1 MPLIYNLRHLI
12 VRKMSTIFTA
22 LGIALVVFIFI
33 SMLAFVQ
40 GLRGALTTTGSPS
53 NAIVLRGGAT
63 SEIQSYIPRD
73 DAAMLRG
80 LPEVAMD
87 ASGAPLVTADLVV
100 VTNHPKRGPGN
111 EPTNVTV
118 RGISPQAFAVRPQVK
133 IVEGR
138 ALTPGLPEV
147 IVGQNL
153 SKRIRDTGLG
163 EQIRMAGQTWTV
175 VGIFTAGGSA
185 FESEIWGDAEL
196 MLPAFDRPGYQSL
209 AFRMTDPTQFDAL
222 KKRLEEDPQLE
233 VQVQR
238 ESEHYAKQ
246 SKGLRDILTTLA
258 VFIGGIM
265 SVGAVFG
272 AINTMYAA
280 VGSRTREIG
289 TLLAIGFT
297 PGSVLRSFIVESLLI
312 AGLGGVIGAI
322 LAFLISNGR
331 STGTTNWDSFSELTF
346 KVAVTPQI
354 VLAGIIFALMMGLI
368 GGFFP
373 ARRAARMP
381 VAEAVR
387 AI

>member
-1 MPLIYNLRHLI
+1 MPLIYNLRHLV

-40 GLRGALTTTGSPS
+40 GLHGALATTGSPS
-53 NAIVLRGGAT
+53 NAIVLRAGAT
-63 SEIQSYIPRD
+63 SEIQSYITRD

-80 LPEVAMD
+80 LPEVAKD
-87 ASGAPLVTADLVV
+87 PAGSPILTSDLVV

-111 EPTNVTV
+111 DPTNVTV
-118 RGISPQAFAVRPQVK
+118 RGISPQAFVVRPQVR

-147 IVGQNL
+147 IVGRNL
-153 SKRIRDTGLG
+153 SKRIQDTGLG
-163 EQIRMAGQTWTV
+163 EKIRMAGQIWTV
-175 VGIFTAGGSA
+175 VGIFEAGGSA
-185 FESEIWGDAEL
+185 FESEIWGDVEL
-196 MLPAFDRPGYQSL
+196 FLPAFDRPGYQSVV
-209 AFRMTDPTQFDAL
+209 FRMADPGQFEAL
-222 KKRLEEDPQLE
+222 KKRLEDDPQLE

-238 ESEHYAKQ
+238 EDQFYANQ
-246 SKGLRDILTTLA
+246 SASLATILTSFA
-258 VFIGGIM
+258 WFIGIIM

-272 AINTMYAA
+272 AVNTMYAA

-297 PGSVLRSFIVESLLI
+297 PGSVLRSFVIESLLI

-322 LAFLISNGR
+322 LAFLVSNGR
-331 STGTTNWDSFSELTF
+331 STGTTNWDSFSEITF

-354 VLAGIIFALMMGLI
+354 VLAGIVFALVMGLI

-373 ARRAARMP
+373 ARRAARLP

>member
-1 MPLIYNLRHLI
+1 MPLIYNIRHLI

-40 GLRGALTTTGSPS
+40 GLHGALATTGSRD

-80 LPEVAMD
+80 LPEAAKD
-87 ASGAPLVTADLVV
+87 PSGQPIMTADLVV
-100 VTNHPKRGPGN
+100 VTNHDKRGPGN
-111 EPTNVTV
+111 DPTNVTV
-118 RGISPQAFAVRPQVK
+118 RGISPGAFAVRPQVR

-147 IVGQNL
+147 IVGKNL
-153 SKRIRDTGLG
+153 SRRIQDTSLG
-163 EQIRMAGQTWTV
+163 DQIRMGGQTWNV
-175 VGIFTAGGSA
+175 VGIFEAAGSA

-196 MLPAFDRPGYQSL
+196 MLPAFDRPGYQSVVFKM
-209 AFRMTDPTQFDAL
+209 ADPGQFDAL
-222 KKRLEEDPQLE
+222 KKRLENDPQLE

-238 ESEHYAKQ
+238 ESEFYAKQ
-246 SKGLRDILTTLA
+246 SKGLTAILTTLA
-258 VFIGGIM
+258 WFIGAIM

-272 AINTMYAA
+272 AVNTMYAA
-280 VGSRTREIG
+280 VASRTREIG
-289 TLLAIGFT
+289 TLRAIGFT
-297 PGSVLRSFIVESLLI
+297 PGSVLRSFVAESLVI
-312 AGLGGVIGAI
+312 AGFGGVIGAI
-322 LAFLISNGR
+322 LAFLVSNGR

-354 VLAGIIFALMMGLI
+354 VLAGILFALVMGLI

-373 ARRAARMP
+373 ARRAARLP

>member
-1 MPLIYNLRHLI
+1 
-12 VRKMSTIFTA
+12 
-22 LGIALVVFIFI
+22 
-33 SMLAFVQ
+33 
-40 GLRGALTTTGSPS
+40 
-53 NAIVLRGGAT
+53 
-63 SEIQSYIPRD
+63 
-73 DAAMLRG
+73 
-80 LPEVAMD
+80 
-87 ASGAPLVTADLVV
+87 
-100 VTNHPKRGPGN
+100 
-111 EPTNVTV
+111 
-118 RGISPQAFAVRPQVK
+118 
-133 IVEGR
+133 
-138 ALTPGLPEV
+138 
-147 IVGQNL
+147 
-153 SKRIRDTGLG
+153 
-163 EQIRMAGQTWTV
+163 MAGQTWKV

-209 AFRMTDPTQFDAL
+209 AFRMTGPDQFDAL

-354 VLAGIIFALMMGLI
+354 VLAGIIFALVMGLI

>member
-1 MPLIYNLRHLI
+1 
-12 VRKMSTIFTA
+12 
-22 LGIALVVFIFI
+22 
-33 SMLAFVQ
+33 
-40 GLRGALTTTGSPS
+40 
-53 NAIVLRGGAT
+53 
-63 SEIQSYIPRD
+63 
-73 DAAMLRG
+73 
-80 LPEVAMD
+80 
-87 ASGAPLVTADLVV
+87 
-100 VTNHPKRGPGN
+100 PGN

-118 RGISPQAFAVRPQVK
+118 RGISPQAFAVRPQIK
-133 IVEGR
+133 IVAGR

-163 EQIRMAGQTWTV
+163 ESIKMAGQTWNV

-196 MLPAFDRPGYQSL
+196 MLPAFDRPGYQSVV
-209 AFRMTDPTQFDAL
+209 FRMTDPGQFEAL
-222 KKRLEEDPQLE
+222 KKRLEDDPQLE

-246 SKGLRDILTTLA
+246 SKSLADILTALA
-258 VFIGGIM
+258 WFIGSIM

-272 AINTMYAA
+272 AVNTMYAA
-280 VGSRTREIG
+280 VASRTREIG

-297 PGSVLRSFIVESLLI
+297 PGSVLRSFVVESLVI

-322 LAFLISNGR
+322 LAFLFANGR

-346 KVAVTPQI
+346 KVSVTPAI
-354 VLAGIIFALMMGLI
+354 ILAGIGFALLMGLI

-373 ARRAARMP
+373 ARRAARLP